1 METNMVHVSMET
13 IMTTSK
19 EPKASQLEDHLGYWL
34 RFVSNSV
41 SRSFQQ
47 LLEAEGASVT
57 EWVALRAL
65 FEQTETRHAELI
77 QRLGMTKGAAS
88 KVVSRL
94 EEKELV
100 QRRLA
105 GKSQREQV
113 LCLTRKGK
121 ALVPRLSALA
131 DRNDA
136 RFFGHMPA
144 DQRKA
149 LRQTLEAL
157 VVHHQIHEVPV
168 S

>member
-1 METNMVHVSMET
+1 MAYVSMET
-13 IMTTSK
+13 IMKTSK
-19 EPKASQLEDHLGYWL
+19 APKASQLEDHLGYWL

-41 SRSFQQ
+41 SRGFQQ
-47 LLEAEGASVT
+47 LLEAEGTSVT

-65 FEQTETRHAELI
+65 FEQAETSHAQLI

-88 KVVSRL
+88 KVASRL
-94 EEKELV
+94 EEKGLV

-105 GKSQREQV
+105 ENSQREQV
-113 LCLTRKGK
+113 LCLTRKGR

-136 RFFGHMPA
+136 HFFGHMPA
-144 DQRKA
+144 RQRKE
-149 LRQTLEAL
+149 LRAILEAL